1 MGTEGCPY
9 LKFTALLRE
18 KKKNYTS
25 KSTDE
30 KKPSKFVLTHLDPV
44 NLNVVQ
50 QQLGQMKAC

>member
-25 KSTDE
+25 ESTDE

-44 NLNVVQ
+44 NLHVV
-50 QQLGQMKAC
+50 